1 MTVIGMAGSIVTA
14 LSCFTP
20 LLTVLLAA
28 LGLAA
33 GAWLD
38 LLLLPALG
46 FFLLLTGLG
55 LWKRRQTRS
64 S

>member
-14 LSCFTP
+14 LCCFTP

-33 GAWLD
+33 GVWLD

-46 FFLLLTGLG
+46 FFLLLSGLG